1 MRELMANDAELKVNV
16 KVNVRGNLP
25 ELKQNRRNMQF
36 LMELE
41 TYKNMVC

>member
-1 MRELMANDAELKVNV
+1 MRELMANDAEL